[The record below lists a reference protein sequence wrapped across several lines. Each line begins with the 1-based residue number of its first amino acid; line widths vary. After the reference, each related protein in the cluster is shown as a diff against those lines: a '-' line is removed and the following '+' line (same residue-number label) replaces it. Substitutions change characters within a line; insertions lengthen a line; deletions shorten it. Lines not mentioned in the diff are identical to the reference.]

1 MERTTITKWMELL
14 SIILCNPVPE
24 EVNRCDPSERDQL
37 PWWKVKKWAIHT
49 MYRIFE
55 R

>member
-1 MERTTITKWMELL
+1 MEKNIFTKWMELL
-14 SIILCNPVPE
+14 IIVLCSPVPE
-24 EVNRCDPSERDQL
+24 EANRCEPSERDQL
-37 PWWKVKKWAIHT
+37 PWWKVKKWVLHT